1 VDAGQSRRDQQH
13 SHGCSNAS
21 VPLYRIF
28 QHIKLVLIALAQ
40 IGMQVV
46 PVRR

>member
-1 VDAGQSRRDQQH
+1 MA
-13 SHGCSNAS
+13 AAMP

-28 QHIKLVLIALAQ
+28 QHIKLALIALAL

>member
-1 VDAGQSRRDQQH
+1 
-13 SHGCSNAS
+13 
-21 VPLYRIF
+21 LYRIF
-28 QHIKLVLIALAQ
+28 QHIKLALIALAP

>member
-1 VDAGQSRRDQQH
+1 
-13 SHGCSNAS
+13 

-28 QHIKLVLIALAQ
+28 QHIKLALIALAP

>member
-1 VDAGQSRRDQQH
+1 MPFG
-13 SHGCSNAS
+13 
-21 VPLYRIF
+21 I
-28 QHIKLVLIALAQ
+28 QHIKLALIALAL

>member
-1 VDAGQSRRDQQH
+1 VL
-13 SHGCSNAS
+13 
-21 VPLYRIF
+21 LYQIF
-28 QHIKLVLIALAQ
+28 QHIKLALIALAP

>member
-1 VDAGQSRRDQQH
+1 LLHHDHRH
-13 SHGCSNAS
+13 SFG
-21 VPLYRIF
+21 I
-28 QHIKLVLIALAQ
+28 QHIKLALIALAP

>member
-1 VDAGQSRRDQQH
+1 
-13 SHGCSNAS
+13 
-21 VPLYRIF
+21 LYRIF
-28 QHIKLVLIALAQ
+28 QHIKLALISLAP